1 MVSPCL
7 PTSQQETLQY
17 QQVVLVQSA
26 GESLLLSSD
35 TWCMQDFICVLQ
47 EWVSVYSVLWK
58 SYNQIPLVF
67 KVRFPGDSQTLCQI
81 PRLGSLMWGS
91 QLSKQWENFIGIIV
105 LQFVSHLPGR
115 YGV

>member
-1 MVSPCL
+1 MVQ
-7 PTSQQETLQY
+7 TS
-17 QQVVLVQSA
+17 V
-26 GESLLLSSD
+26 GSLLLSLGLGAHKIL
-35 TWCMQDFICVLQ
+35 F
-47 EWVSVYSVLWK
+47 VSSKSGVSLYSVLWK
-58 SYNQIPLVF
+58 SNNQIPLVF

-91 QLSKQWENFIGIIV
+91 QLSKQWENFFGIIV